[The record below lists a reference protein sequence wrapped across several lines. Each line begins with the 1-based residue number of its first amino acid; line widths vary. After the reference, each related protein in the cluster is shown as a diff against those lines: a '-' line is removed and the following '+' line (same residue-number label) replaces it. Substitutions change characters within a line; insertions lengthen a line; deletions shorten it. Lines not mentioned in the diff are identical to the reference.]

1 MDEQDKIAGSRASLA
16 AAKATNA
23 PKNSEFRGTASAV
36 KKSSV
41 KPKAKAKAVVKAAA
55 KVESTRMTRPGSSVK
70 ATVKSA
76 APGAISGKI
85 KSSTASKS
93 KSSTPSAISGKKVS
107 TTAKKPAAKK
117 NTTSNPLTAA
127 FNKLSPYGDKTQ
139 KFNSPVGKGLATK
152 KSVKGKPSIGE
163 QISGVFS
170 GKSSGLKKTYLSVAE
185 ENAKRMG
192 LSVAEYNRRLN
203 AKKK

>member
-1 MDEQDKIAGSRASLA
+1 MDEQDKIAGRRASEA
-16 AAKATNA
+16 AAKAA
-23 PKNSEFRGTASAV
+23 AKVVKNPEFRGTATAV
-36 KKSSV
+36 KKSSASV
-41 KPKAKAKAVVKAAA
+41 KPKAKPAAVAA
-55 KVESTRMTRPGSSVK
+55 KKVTATRMTRPGSSVK
-70 ATVKSA
+70 ST
-76 APGAISGKI
+76 P
-85 KSSTASKS
+85 KSSA
-93 KSSTPSAISGKKVS
+93 PSAISGKKVS
-107 TTAKKPAAKK
+107 TTASKKTTAKK

-170 GKSSGLKKTYLSVAE
+170 GKSSGSKKTYLSVAE

-192 LSVAEYNRRLN
+192 ITVAEYNRRLN
-203 AKKK
+203 AAKKKK